1 MQDHEEKP
9 EVSAADVAHA
19 VVKGAVSAVPVV
31 GGVLS
36 ETLSL
41 IFSPPLEKR
50 REKWI
55 ETLADA
61 IEEIKRRLDDFSPEK
76 LSQNEAFVT
85 TAMHASQ
92 IASRTHQEEKLRA
105 LRNAIVNAAMPDA
118 PDETKQQ
125 IFLEH
130 VDSLTPWHLRILAF
144 FESPQAWFQRHNI
157 RRPNITAGAQSHI
170 LEAGIPELRGQR
182 EFYDQIIKDLEARG
196 LVPGGG
202 IHVMVSEH
210 GLWQPRITNWGREF
224 LRFISERA

>member
-1 MQDHEEKP
+1 MPDHPAKP
-9 EVSAADVAHA
+9 EVSASDVVHA

-41 IFSPPLEKR
+41 VFSPPLEKR

-55 ETLADA
+55 ETLAGA
-61 IEEIKRRLDDFSPEK
+61 IEEIKHRLDDFSPDK

-105 LRNAIVNAAMPDA
+105 LRNAIVNAALPDA

-144 FESPQAWFQRHNI
+144 FESPESWFQRHNI
-157 RRPNITAGAQSHI
+157 PRPNITAGGQSHI

-196 LVPGGG
+196 LMPGGG
-202 IHVMVSEH
+202 IHTMVSER
-210 GLWQPRITNWGREF
+210 GLWQARVTTWGREF
-224 LRFISERA
+224 LRFISARA